1 MSEQQMYN
9 YLTIT
14 GSDQSINLTTGS
26 LLTFGGITSQ
36 CDANA
41 TDISNGGS
49 FLTPGGASIGKDLY
63 IGGNIYNV
71 EMEKKLTL
79 LQNQIVEL
87 EQKINKILQEKDKPI
102 PSKYISNRRT

>member
-1 MSEQQMYN
+1 MSEQNTILN

-36 CDANA
+36 CDTNA

-49 FLTPGGASIGKDLY
+49 FLTPGGASIGKDIY

-71 EMEKKLTL
+71 EMEKKLTQ

-87 EQKINKILQEKDKPI
+87 QQKINNIIEYLK
-102 PSKYISNRRT
+102 